1 MKDTQKFGGAGET
14 LEVIFGD
21 KLVGLL
27 RRRSEGIQDIEFVYD
42 DAWTADPQAF
52 AVSTRMPLAQRVH
65 EPGVVYRWFLNLLPE
80 GRTLATVG
88 TIPKIP
94 EADVF
99 ALLGELG
106 RGSSR
111 RARGVSSRRPAPGA
125 DHVISSDGSRVRGA
139 IRRLPEKPLLVGEK
153 GIHMSLAGA
162 QDKLPIVR
170 YPDGGIGLALDG
182 SAYDAHPQADQQ
194 VSRQRGRE

>member
-106 RGSSR
+106 EGLPGALEVYRP
-111 RARGVSSRRPAPGA
+111 ADRRPAQTTLSRLTEAEFAKRSA
-125 DHVISSDGSRVRGA
+125 DFRRNRFSSAKRASTCPWPARRTNFQSSDTQTVASASRSTE
-139 IRRLPEKPLLVGEK
+139 RL
-153 GIHMSLAGA
+153 
-162 QDKLPIVR
+162 
-170 YPDGGIGLALDG
+170 
-182 SAYDAHPQADQQ
+182 
-194 VSRQRGRE
+194 